1 MIMLVCLEAVHGKQR
16 EQGDKLQT
24 LPQDIRKGDVAGLL
38 VIRIKCQDAFGERVH
53 HIMTGRF

>member
-38 VIRIKCQDAFGERVH
+38 VIRIKCQDAFESVF
-53 HIMTGRF
+53 IIS